1 MAKKKS
7 KWGISCSDTCKNCG
21 HNRGN
26 HEPTNYLGQG
36 GNMKKVKNNK
46 PPVFPRWK
54 YVGDFRS
61 GNLVRMATYKLIKV
75 EG

>member
-1 MAKKKS
+1 
-7 KWGISCSDTCKNCG
+7 
-21 HNRGN
+21 
-26 HEPTNYLGQG
+26 
-36 GNMKKVKNNK
+36 MKKAKNNK
-46 PPVFPRWK
+46 PPVFPHWK